1 MDIHN
6 NDVGLECRV
15 DDNNHDEDDDESV
28 VDDGNDH
35 HSLYRQ
41 CTLIRWQEYSSRCRP
56 AAVIQRCRREQRP
69 SLSVSALGRLLG
81 FPSLLRRHFDRWS
94 SCRGFF

>member
-41 CTLIRWQEYSSRCRP
+41 CTLIRWQE
-56 AAVIQRCRREQRP
+56 
-69 SLSVSALGRLLG
+69 
-81 FPSLLRRHFDRWS
+81 
-94 SCRGFF
+94 